1 MLPTVQRTPSCHRC
15 LWSPPPSGFFPSSS
29 YQCGSFADQRGKK
42 QKTHMYM
49 RRITQIFLLQQQTS
63 HLNCLLF
70 FFFILKKYLKS
81 LFFFFRFTS
90 TKFNT
95 CTNKKRRTLLLQ
107 LHTDILCQPVHE
119 CTLPK
124 QNLSWNRDQQSSKPP
139 LILMG
144 QYKICTHFLGWP
156 LLPTDRF
163 SSQLC
168 FTIVSGGGGK
178 GPN

>member
-1 MLPTVQRTPSCHRC
+1 MSLI
-15 LWSPPPSGFFPSSS
+15 SSS
-29 YQCGSFADQRGKK
+29 IRLLSLIKLSMRFICWSKGKK
-42 QKTHMYM
+42 TENTHVHE
-49 RRITQIFLLQQQTS
+49 THHANLSSATTDFTPKLFA
-63 HLNCLLF
+63 F